1 VARPNIKTELFQCD
15 KNTQSE
21 KVNTYMSTSKLKMGS
36 AILILITSILTG
48 FGGVVS
54 TINSLKEDFIYTK
67 DIAQEYVLAK
77 AIWAREDP
85 YRPILEMLRDYVRS
99 DIADFKALPHP
110 TPHPPSLTL
119 FVLPIGL
126 LDYTT
131 FVYLWLIIECALLV
145 AAIYSLLKWINI
157 QNLRFWTLVFTFAL
171 VGWIPVALDLRFGQ
185 FSIPLLF
192 LLSWFWLTLRAGK
205 NMAAGAL
212 LGISIALKIMAWPL
226 SLILLLRQNWQALG
240 CCVVIVL
247 ISNLAAIGILGLQPV
262 HNYFTN
268 IARSVSSYYRGYAF
282 NHSLHTL
289 GWRLFHRTGSNILS
303 GFSAKPL
310 FLSREIAS
318 FVSLAAPLSLLV
330 WAFWFVLQKIDLD
343 LEFAFVLCV
352 SILIS
357 PVVWIH
363 YFVLLIIPISILIK
377 HWLLAEIKLR
387 DTLFFMLTMLL
398 ILFMYDHRI
407 AALISLLGF
416 QRTGD
421 DVLVPFH
428 VSVLTLLPMTTVL
441 MLCLLIH
448 RFRNFYGEG
457 LLHPTGSDKLSRSEF
472 KKEDQGIFTMD
483 PGNED

>member
-1 VARPNIKTELFQCD
+1 
-15 KNTQSE
+15 
-21 KVNTYMSTSKLKMGS
+21 MSKLKLKKDI
-36 AILILITSILTG
+36 AILILITSILIG
-48 FGGVVS
+48 FGGFVS

-99 DIADFKALPHP
+99 DIADFEALPHP
-110 TPHPPSLTL
+110 TPHPPSLAL
-119 FVLPIGL
+119 FLLPVGL

-131 FVYLWLIIECALLV
+131 FVYLWLIIEYALLV
-145 AAIYSLLKWINI
+145 AAIYYLLKWINI
-157 QNLRFWTLVFTFAL
+157 QNLRFWTLVFTSVL
-171 VGWIPVALDLRFGQ
+171 VGWIPVTLDLCFGQ

-240 CCVVIVL
+240 CCLVIVL
-247 ISNLAAIGILGLQPV
+247 ISNLTAIGIVGTKPV
-262 HNYFTN
+262 QNYYTN
-268 IARSVSSYYRGYAF
+268 IARNVSSYYRGYAF

-310 FLSREIAS
+310 FLSSELAS
-318 FVSLAAPLSLLV
+318 FLSLAAPLGLLV

-343 LEFAFVLCV
+343 LEFAFMLCV
-352 SILIS
+352 SILVS

-363 YFVLLIIPISILIK
+363 YFVLLIIPIVVLIK
-377 HWLLAEIKLR
+377 HWLLAEVKFR
-387 DTLFFMLTMLL
+387 DTLSFMLTILL

-407 AALISLLGF
+407 AALISLMGF
-416 QRTGD
+416 QITGE

-428 VSVLTLLPMTTVL
+428 VSLLTLLPMITVL

-448 RFRNFYGEG
+448 RFRSFYGDDS
-457 LLHPTGSDKLSRSEF
+457 LHPTGSGKLAGSTL
-472 KKEDQGIFTMD
+472 KKEVHKIFTAD
-483 PGNED
+483 PKSED